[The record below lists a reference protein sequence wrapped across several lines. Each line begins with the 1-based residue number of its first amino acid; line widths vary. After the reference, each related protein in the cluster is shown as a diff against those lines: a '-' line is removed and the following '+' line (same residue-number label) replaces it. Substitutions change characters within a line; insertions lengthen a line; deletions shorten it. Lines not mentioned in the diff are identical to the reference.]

1 MAQAQRSA
9 VTRKPLTVK
18 KSATVRRRIVAGH
31 VSGVEMPSAE
41 RMAVM
46 PDPDR
51 DAPEAPQT
59 QFAVDVEAAAAA
71 PAALRQ
77 RLDGLLR
84 AATAGAEAGAEIGA
98 ETGTRAIARSRA
110 RLAPLLALAFDPDAR
125 RKLLL
130 GVAAVLLLVVSGGL
144 AFAVFGERTT
154 AQTAVA
160 ALPVAPALP
169 APPQDPNG
177 VAAPSPVADGLAISA
192 PAPSAGQGM
201 HPEGDVVSQYAQ
213 AALAALRNPG
223 AASMPPPAPDAVAR
237 MAENNRLYRMVAEAI
252 SQGQSEDYIDR
263 MVNLAHQRGE
273 ITVPPAL
280 IKADGTVDT
289 KTVVAL
295 FAGG

>member
-59 QFAVDVEAAAAA
+59 QFAVDVEVEAAA

-84 AATAGAEAGAEIGA
+84 AATAGAEVGAK
-98 ETGTRAIARSRA
+98 TGTRAIARSRA
-110 RLAPLLALAFDPDAR
+110 RLAPLLVQAFDPDAR

-169 APPQDPNG
+169 VPPQDPSG
-177 VAAPSPVADGLAISA
+177 VAAPVPVADGLAISA

-223 AASMPPPAPDAVAR
+223 AASMPPPAPDAAAR

-289 KTVVAL
+289 QTVVAL